1 MLFQW
6 PPTAATRAPVFVKN
20 LTINQN
26 FMKKPYKWL
35 CRYSSYSNC
44 ENLTVPVVGL
54 SPLSV
59 IYDQN
64 YIILYDLV

>member
-1 MLFQW
+1 
-6 PPTAATRAPVFVKN
+6 
-20 LTINQN
+20 
-26 FMKKPYKWL
+26 MKKPYKWL

-64 YIILYDLV
+64 YIILYDLKHMGLAG